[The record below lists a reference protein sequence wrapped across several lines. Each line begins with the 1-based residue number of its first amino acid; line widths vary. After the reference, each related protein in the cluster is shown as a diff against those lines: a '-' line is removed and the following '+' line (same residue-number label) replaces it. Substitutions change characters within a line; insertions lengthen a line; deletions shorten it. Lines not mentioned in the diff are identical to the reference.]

1 MKKSVVWILI
11 LFYGCG
17 TTDSDSD
24 SKIDEPTTQGIVM
37 TDETGLEIGTW
48 RSPSSP
54 SPQSDNFR
62 LMIPYPNPSSS
73 TIVIAFETGV
83 SGGNIEIW
91 MLPVRLPNE
100 KESGYVKEFGPEA
113 VADSRIET
121 LVNERY
127 QAGHHQLFLDASY
140 LPRGFYRVYAETNVE
155 TLWHDIFI
163 GSSGE
168 SYQDMIDYLNNL
180 ND

>member
-17 TTDSDSD
+17 TTDSDS
-24 SKIDEPTTQGIVM
+24 KIDEPITQGIVM

-62 LMIPYPNPSSS
+62 LMTPYPNPSSS
-73 TIVIAFETGV
+73 TIVIVIETGV
-83 SGGNIEIW
+83 SGGNVEIW
-91 MLPVRLPNE
+91 VLPVRLPE
-100 KESGYVKEFGPEA
+100 DKESHYVREFGPES
-113 VADSRIET
+113 VADGRIIT
-121 LVNERY
+121 LVNESY
-127 QAGHHQLFLDASY
+127 PAGHHNIAWEPN
-140 LPRGFYRVYAETNVE
+140 LPRGFYRIYAETNVE
-155 TLWHDIFI
+155 ILWHDIYI